1 MTVGVA
7 GLGIIGGSFAKS
19 IKACTSHKVLGWNRT
34 RSTLEYAID
43 VGAVDAELTEENVSQ
58 CDLILIAVYPAAA
71 VEAVRQLAPYFGEK
85 PIVIDCCGVKRS
97 VCAECFPLAKK
108 YGFTFLGGHPMSG
121 SHQSGFKYAR
131 ADLFRGAPM
140 LLVPEDEN
148 DIALL
153 GRARELLAPAQFGH
167 FSATTAQRHD
177 EMIAFNSQL
186 AHLVPN
192 AYIKSPTA
200 LSQAGFSAGSYRDM
214 TRVAWLNAPLW
225 TELFLDNKDCLLSEL
240 DFLIDSLQQYKDAME
255 RGDAETLCALLEEG
269 KRRKEEVDGR

>member
-1 MTVGVA
+1 MTAGII
-7 GLGIIGGSFAKS
+7 GLGLIGGSFAK
-19 IKACTSHKVLGWNRT
+19 AYHEAGWTVLGRESD
-34 RSTLEYAID
+34 RSMLDFACMS
-43 VGAVDAELTEENVSQ
+43 GAVDGELTEENISQ

-97 VCAECFPLAKK
+97 VCAECFPLAKQ

-153 GRARELLAPAQFGH
+153 GRARELLAPAQCGH
-167 FSATTAQRHD
+167 ISAATAQRHD